1 MITSNHAFDELIKR
15 RTGKPI
21 AKGENVLAPGF
32 NEARLQRF
40 KALYSRAFSG
50 ETFTEIEYTD
60 SPAEFWSE
68 ISYYPIRKGEEVIGT
83 ACFARDITEKKK
95 AEKLIKDE
103 RILLR
108 TLVDNLPINIYTKDV
123 RSRKTLANRADYEFM
138 GATREED
145 VLGKDDSE
153 FFSPEQVRKVRREEQ
168 RLFTTGE
175 PIINEEERHTR
186 KGRDVWFLKSKIPL
200 RNEDNQIIGLVGI
213 SYDITSRKEIEE
225 QIKNSEEKRR
235 LIMNAAIDAIICID
249 VKGVI
254 TFWNPQAEKVF
265 GWKASEAI
273 GRLLSDLIIPEPY
286 RERHIQ
292 GLENYLK
299 TGTGPVLNLLLELS
313 AINRENKQ
321 FPIELTILP
330 IKQGQDEFFCGF
342 IRDITERTNAL
353 QAIKTQNAKLREIA
367 WTQSH
372 SVRAPL
378 ARIMGLTNLLIDHS
392 LRKEDSTEII
402 NHLVNS
408 SKELDEVIR
417 AIVRRTEQVE
427 IEEANLKI
435 SPTTPP

>member
-32 NEARLQRF
+32 NEARLQQF
-40 KALYSRAFSG
+40 KSLYSRAFSG

-95 AEKLIKDE
+95 AEKLIRDE

-108 TLVDNLPINIYTKDV
+108 TLVDNLPINVYTKDIH
-123 RSRKTLANRADYEFM
+123 SRKTLANRADYEFM
-138 GATREED
+138 GATCEED
-145 VLGKDDSE
+145 VLGKDDYTFFPSE
-153 FFSPEQVRKVRREEQ
+153 LARRAIIEEHQ
-168 RLFTTGE
+168 IFVTGQ
-175 PIINEEERHTR
+175 PIINEEECHTR
-186 KGRDVWFLKSKIPL
+186 NGRDVWFLKSKIPL
-200 RNEDNQIIGLVGI
+200 RNEDNKIVGLVGI

-249 VKGVI
+249 VNGVI
-254 TFWNPQAEKVF
+254 TFWNPQAEKIF
-265 GWKASEAI
+265 GWKAAEAI
-273 GRLLSDLIIPEPY
+273 GRLLSDLIIPETY
-286 RERHIQ
+286 RERHIKD
-292 GLENYLK
+292 LENYLK

-330 IKQGQDEFFCGF
+330 IKQGQEEFFCAF
-342 IRDITERTNAL
+342 IRDITERTNAI
-353 QAIKTQNAKLREIA
+353 QAIRTQNAKLREIA

-378 ARIMGLTNLLIDHS
+378 ARIMGLTSLLTDYS
-392 LRKEDSTEII
+392 LGKEDLAEIMS
-402 NHLVNS
+402 HLVNS
-408 SKELDEVIR
+408 GKELDDVIR
-417 AIVRRTEQVE
+417 AIVRKTEQVE
-427 IEEANLKI
+427 IEEVLQKTD
-435 SPTTPP
+435 PTGHP